1 MVGLDATEI
10 ATGIETFPGL
20 AHRQQLA
27 AIIDGIRY
35 INDSKATNTD
45 AASHALAAIKQ
56 FIGLQAA
63 LPRRWAQH
71 PE

>member
-45 AASHALAAIKQ
+45 AASHALSSYKTIYWIAG
-56 FIGLQAA
+56 GLAKKVGSA
-63 LPRRWAQH
+63 P
-71 PE
+71 